1 MKLAITVIR
10 NTAKDFVTS
19 LKKESMKASRQ
30 AINKCGLLLRNQARK
45 NLRSS
50 NIHITDSRT
59 RKGNKLY
66 NDKILQGVRA
76 GKTFRKDDKGFA
88 RYVRITKNKRNKQS
102 GWYRLGWLNHGTKDR
117 FKKTNGRS
125 TGSMRATNFYD
136 NALSN
141 FDFKTKYEQEMDKA
155 LAKIK
160 KIAR

>member
-1 MKLAITVIR
+1 MNIAIKVLR

-30 AINKCGLLLRNQARK
+30 AINKCGLQLRNEVRK
-45 NLRSS
+45 NLKSS
-50 NIHITDSRT
+50 GIHITDSRT

-66 NDKILQGVRA
+66 NDKLLGGIRV
-76 GKTFRKDDKGFA
+76 GKTFRKDNSFA

-102 GWYRLGWLNHGTKDR
+102 GWYRLAWINRGTKDR

-136 NALSN
+136 NALSS
-141 FDFKTKYEQEMDKA
+141 FDFKTKYEAEMNKA
-155 LAKIK
+155 LAKLK
-160 KIAR
+160 K

>member
-1 MKLAITVIR
+1 MNIAIKVLR

-50 NIHITDSRT
+50 SIHITNSRT

-66 NDKILQGVRA
+66 NDKLLNGIRA

-102 GWYRLGWLNHGTKDR
+102 GWYRLGWLNKGTQQR

-155 LAKIK
+155 LAKLK
-160 KIAR
+160 K

>member
-1 MKLAITVIR
+1 MNIAIKVIR

-45 NLRSS
+45 NLKSG
-50 NIHITDSRT
+50 IHITDSRT

-66 NDKILQGVRA
+66 NDKLLTGIRA

-102 GWYRLGWLNHGTKDR
+102 GWYRLGWLNHGTQQR
-117 FKKTNGRS
+117 FQKTRNNKNVGKL
-125 TGSMRATNFYD
+125 TATHFYD
-136 NALSN
+136 NALSS

-155 LAKIK
+155 LAKLK
-160 KIAR
+160 Q

>member
-30 AINKCGLLLRNQARK
+30 AINKCGLQLRNQARK

-50 NIHITDSRT
+50 GIHITDSRT

-66 NDKILQGVRA
+66 NDKILQGIRA
-76 GKTFRKDDKGFA
+76 GKTFRNDKGFA

-136 NALSN
+136 NALST

-160 KIAR
+160 K

>member
-50 NIHITDSRT
+50 GIHITDSRT

-66 NDKILQGVRA
+66 NDRLLAGIRA
-76 GKTFRKDDKGFA
+76 GKTFRNDKGFA

-102 GWYRLGWLNHGTKDR
+102 GWYRLGWLNHGTQQR

-141 FDFKTKYEQEMDKA
+141 FDFKTKYEAEMNKA
-155 LAKIK
+155 LAKLK
-160 KIAR
+160 K

>member
-1 MKLAITVIR
+1 MIAIKVLR

-30 AINKCGLLLRNQARK
+30 AINKCGLQLRNEVRK
-45 NLRSS
+45 NLKSS
-50 NIHITDSRT
+50 GIHITDSRT
-59 RKGNKLY
+59 RKGEKLY
-66 NDKILQGVRA
+66 NDKLLAGVRT

-88 RYVRITKNKRNKQS
+88 RYVRITKNKRNPRS

-136 NALSN
+136 NALSS
-141 FDFKTKYEQEMDKA
+141 FDFKTKYDDEMNKA
-155 LAKIK
+155 LAKLK
-160 KIAR
+160 K

>member
-1 MKLAITVIR
+1 MNIAIRVIR

-30 AINKCGLLLRNQARK
+30 AINKCGLQLRNQARK
-45 NLRSS
+45 NFKSLG
-50 NIHITDSRT
+50 IHITDSHF
-59 RKGNKLY
+59 GDKL
-66 NDKILQGVRA
+66 IQGVRA
-76 GKTFRKDDKGFA
+76 GKTFRNDKGFA

-136 NALSN
+136 NALSS
-141 FDFKTKYEQEMDKA
+141 FDFKTKYEAEMNKA
-155 LAKIK
+155 LAKLK
-160 KIAR
+160 K

>member
-1 MKLAITVIR
+1 MNIAIRVIR

-30 AINKCGLLLRNQARK
+30 AINKCGLQLRNQARK
-45 NLRSS
+45 NLKSS
-50 NIHITDSRT
+50 GIHITDSHF
-59 RKGNKLY
+59 GDKL
-66 NDKILQGVRA
+66 IQGVRA
-76 GKTFRKDDKGFA
+76 GKTFRKDNSFA

-136 NALSN
+136 NALSS
-141 FDFKTKYEQEMDKA
+141 FDFKTKYEAEMNKA

-160 KIAR
+160 K

>member
-1 MKLAITVIR
+1 MNIAIKVIR

-45 NLRSS
+45 NFRSS
-50 NIHITDSRT
+50 NIHITDSHF
-59 RKGNKLY
+59 GDKLLGG
-66 NDKILQGVRA
+66 IRV

-88 RYVRITKNKRNKQS
+88 RYVRITKNKRAKGKSS
-102 GWYRLGWLNHGTKDR
+102 GWFRLGWLNKGTQQR

-160 KIAR
+160 KVAR

>member
-1 MKLAITVIR
+1 MNIAIRVIR

-30 AINKCGLLLRNQARK
+30 AINKCGLNLRNEARK
-45 NLRSS
+45 NLKTRV
-50 NIHITDSRT
+50 HISDA
-59 RKGNKLY
+59 RKNKNGKLY
-66 NDKILQGVRA
+66 NDKLTQGVRV
-76 GKTFRKDDKGFA
+76 GKTFRNDKGFA

-102 GWYRLGWLNHGTKDR
+102 GWHRLGWLNHGTKDR

-160 KIAR
+160 K

>member
-1 MKLAITVIR
+1 MNIAIKVLR

-30 AINKCGLLLRNQARK
+30 SINKCGLLLRNQARK
-45 NLRSS
+45 NLKSS
-50 NIHITDSRT
+50 VHITDSRT

-66 NDKILQGVRA
+66 NDRLLAGIRA

-136 NALSN
+136 NALST

-155 LAKIK
+155 LAKLK
-160 KIAR
+160 K

>member
-10 NTAKDFVTS
+10 NTAKKFISDIQ
-19 LKKESMKASRQ
+19 KESLKASRK
-30 AINKCGLLLRNQARK
+30 AINKCGLNLRNEVRK

-50 NIHITDSRT
+50 GIHITDA
-59 RKGNKLY
+59 RKNKNGKLY
-66 NDKILQGVRA
+66 NDKLLQGVRA

-136 NALSN
+136 NALST

-155 LAKIK
+155 LDKLK
-160 KIAR
+160 K

>member
-1 MKLAITVIR
+1 MIAIKIIR

-30 AINKCGLLLRNQARK
+30 AINKCGLALRNEARK

-50 NIHITDSRT
+50 GIHITDSHF
-59 RKGNKLY
+59 GDKL
-66 NDKILQGVRA
+66 IQGVRA

-88 RYVRITKNKRNKQS
+88 RYVRITKNKRNPRS

-136 NALSN
+136 NALSS
-141 FDFKTKYEQEMDKA
+141 FDFKTKYDDEMNKA
-155 LAKIK
+155 LAKLK
-160 KIAR
+160 K

>member
-1 MKLAITVIR
+1 MAIG
-10 NTAKDFVTS
+10 
-19 LKKESMKASRQ
+19 
-30 AINKCGLLLRNQARK
+30 KCGLLLRNQARK

-66 NDKILQGVRA
+66 NDKLLGGIRV
-76 GKTFRKDDKGFA
+76 GKTFRKDNSFA
-88 RYVRITKNKRNKQS
+88 RYVRITKNKRNPRS
-102 GWYRLGWLNHGTKDR
+102 GWYRLGWINRGTKDR

-155 LAKIK
+155 LGKIK

>member
-10 NTAKDFVTS
+10 NTAKKFISDIQ
-19 LKKESMKASRQ
+19 KESKKASRK
-30 AINKCGLLLRNQARK
+30 AIGKCGLLLRNQARK

-66 NDKILQGVRA
+66 NDKLLGGIRV
-76 GKTFRKDDKGFA
+76 GKTFRKDNSFA

-102 GWYRLGWLNHGTKDR
+102 GWYRLAWINRGTKDR

-136 NALSN
+136 NALSS
-141 FDFKTKYEQEMDKA
+141 FDFKTKYDEEMNKA
-155 LAKIK
+155 LAKLK
-160 KIAR
+160 K

>member
-45 NLRSS
+45 NLKSS
-50 NIHITDSRT
+50 GIHITDSRT

-66 NDKILQGVRA
+66 NDRLLAGIRA
-76 GKTFRKDDKGFA
+76 GKTFRKDNSFA
-88 RYVRITKNKRNKQS
+88 RYVRITKNKRNPKS
-102 GWYRLGWLNHGTKDR
+102 GWYRLGWLNRGTKDR

-141 FDFKTKYEQEMDKA
+141 FDFKTKYEAEMNKA

-160 KIAR
+160 K

>member
-1 MKLAITVIR
+1 MKLAIRVIR

-45 NLRSS
+45 NLKSS
-50 NIHITDSRT
+50 GIHITDSHF
-59 RKGNKLY
+59 GDKL
-66 NDKILQGVRA
+66 IQGVRA
-76 GKTFRKDDKGFA
+76 GKTFRQDNQGFA

-136 NALSN
+136 NALSS
-141 FDFKTKYEQEMDKA
+141 FDFKTKYEAEMNKA
-155 LAKIK
+155 LAKLK
-160 KIAR
+160 K

>member
-10 NTAKDFVTS
+10 NTAKKFISDIQ
-19 LKKESMKASRQ
+19 KESLKASRK
-30 AINKCGLLLRNQARK
+30 AINKCGLQLRNQARK
-45 NLRSS
+45 NFRSS
-50 NIHITDSRT
+50 TIQITNSRT

-66 NDKILQGVRA
+66 NDKLLNGIRA
-76 GKTFRKDDKGFA
+76 GKTFRNDKGFA

-136 NALSN
+136 NALST

-155 LAKIK
+155 LDKLK
-160 KIAR
+160 K

>member
-1 MKLAITVIR
+1 MNIAIKVLR

-50 NIHITDSRT
+50 GIHITDSRT

-66 NDKILQGVRA
+66 NDRLLAGIRA

-102 GWYRLGWLNHGTKDR
+102 GWYRLGWLNRGTKDR

-125 TGSMRATNFYD
+125 TGSMRATHFYD
-136 NALSN
+136 NALSS
-141 FDFKTKYEQEMDKA
+141 FDFKTKYEAEMNKA
-155 LAKIK
+155 LAKLK
-160 KIAR
+160 K

>member
-10 NTAKDFVTS
+10 NTAKKFISDIQ
-19 LKKESMKASRQ
+19 KESLKASRK
-30 AINKCGLLLRNQARK
+30 AINKCGLNLRNEVRK

-50 NIHITDSRT
+50 GIHITDSRT

-66 NDKILQGVRA
+66 NDKLLAGVRT
-76 GKTFRKDDKGFA
+76 GKTFRKDDNAEQFA

-136 NALSN
+136 NALSS
-141 FDFKTKYEQEMDKA
+141 FDFKTKYEAEMNKA
-155 LAKIK
+155 LAKLK
-160 KIAR
+160 

>member
-30 AINKCGLLLRNQARK
+30 AINKCGLQLRNQARK

-50 NIHITDSRT
+50 AIHITDSRT

-66 NDKILQGVRA
+66 NDRLLAGIRA
-76 GKTFRKDDKGFA
+76 GKTFRKDNSFA

-102 GWYRLGWLNHGTKDR
+102 GWYRLAWINRGTKDR

-136 NALSN
+136 NALST

-155 LAKIK
+155 LGKLK
-160 KIAR
+160 K